1 MARGPKYSQAR
12 LSTVGTRILR
22 AVAYVPKDY
31 LFDGSGPG
39 LRASLTLQSTSML
52 AVWIQRTSFLQGE
65 PGSGDRCGATA
76 SILNTNVP
84 AYPLSR

>member
-1 MARGPKYSQAR
+1 MGPKYSQAR
-12 LSTVGTRILR
+12 LLIVGTRMLR

-39 LRASLTLQSTSML
+39 LRASLTLQSHPVHAR